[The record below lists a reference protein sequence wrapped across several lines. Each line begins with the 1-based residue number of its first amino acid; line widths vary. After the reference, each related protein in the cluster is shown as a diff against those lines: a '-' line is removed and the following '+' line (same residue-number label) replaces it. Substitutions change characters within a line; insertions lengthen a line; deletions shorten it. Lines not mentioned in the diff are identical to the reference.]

1 MTNPLDNIVD
11 KIIMQRL
18 AGHCVFLI
26 RRRTQSGQFLP
37 GSSPGADQYSTKPF
51 AMPAYALG
59 KMLGKKL
66 EALASGKRKKQ
77 GPNTFTLYTNK
88 KWNNQLWVVAHLG
101 YREIRRMA
109 GRPVDKVSMIFNRG
123 YISGISVLP
132 GESDTKI
139 DIGWKDTSNIDGERP
154 SNNLLAKY
162 HEELGAGKSKRKHK
176 IMGLTQE
183 EITAEL
189 LPYAQTEIVQKL
201 MKKGFNE
208 EL

>member
-88 KWNNQLWVVAHLG
+88 RWNNQLWVVAHLG

-109 GRPVDKVSMIFNRG
+109 GRPVDHVSMIW
-123 YISGISVLP
+123 SGRYMRDLGMLFVN
-132 GESDTKI
+132 DTKTEVGFKSKENEI
-139 DIGWKDTSNIDGERP
+139 
-154 SNNLLAKY
+154 LAMY

-176 IMGLTQE
+176 IMGLTQD